1 MIPYERRQEM
11 LKLLGTKDVVQLGDF
26 CETLSDVSEST
37 IRRDLK
43 TLEAEGQVTLLR
55 GGGVK
60 LRQGSYDV
68 PVNSKTIVNV
78 SAKEKI
84 AGYAA
89 SLVQDGEAIYIDAG
103 STVLR
108 MIAHLKGK
116 RITVI
121 TTNALILNA
130 FQEADFTD
138 TDIKCVVVGGDIKF
152 STASLVGTST
162 NRQLK
167 SYYFDKAFLGI
178 SGISQMAG
186 FSTPDDREAEK
197 KQIVR
202 DHSKQTYILSDSSKF
217 NVTTLCSVFRLGEVP
232 LITDREE
239 TAFSEY
245 GNYIVAQ

>member
-89 SLVQDGEAIYIDAG
+89 SLVQDGEDIYIDAG
-103 STVLR
+103 STVLS
-108 MIAHLKGK
+108 
-116 RITVI
+116 
-121 TTNALILNA
+121 
-130 FQEADFTD
+130 TD
-138 TDIKCVVVGGDIKF
+138 
-152 STASLVGTST
+152 SQ
-162 NRQLK
+162 R
-167 SYYFDKAFLGI
+167 I
-178 SGISQMAG
+178 SGGGLHRYGYQVCRGRRGHQI
-186 FSTPDDREAEK
+186 FDRVACRNVHKSSAE
-197 KQIVR
+197 V
-202 DHSKQTYILSDSSKF
+202 LLF
-217 NVTTLCSVFRLGEVP
+217 
-232 LITDREE
+232 
-239 TAFSEY
+239 
-245 GNYIVAQ
+245 